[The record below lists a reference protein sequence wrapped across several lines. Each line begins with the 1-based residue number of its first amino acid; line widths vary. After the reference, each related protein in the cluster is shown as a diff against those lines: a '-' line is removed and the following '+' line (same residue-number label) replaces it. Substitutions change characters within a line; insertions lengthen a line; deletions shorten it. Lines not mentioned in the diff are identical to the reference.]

1 MQKSKSTRSALLC
14 SVLATVLCAAMLVG
28 TTFAWFT
35 DSVTSGRNRIA
46 AGNLDVELYHGDALD
61 ETVNGA
67 TDLFTN
73 ADGSAILWEP
83 GAIACENFKVANEG
97 SLALKYQLSINIVD
111 YNTVDGK
118 SLADV
123 LKVAVLEGETFTGD
137 RAAAQG
143 LTYESTLS
151 DFVKE
156 GNLLPEEADT
166 YAVVIYWEPS
176 ANDNDY
182 NLNNGKTSSDGEP
195 LYIDLGITLTAA
207 QDTVESDSFD
217 NQYDAGALYP
227 ALPAAISVSVGG
239 TVGGAGETTLS
250 SLSGDAAVVIPANA
264 LDEETAVHF
273 QVETKE
279 ITANSV
285 TYDINLASAEGESLT
300 LNSPVTI
307 TLQVGKGLAD
317 VAVAHNGVAMDPL
330 DYSYDAMTGI
340 LTIVTDSF
348 SPFQITYT
356 YDFAAAIDGKG
367 YASLEDAV
375 AAGGQNDVIYLLK
388 NIALTEDIQTDAQL
402 AVAAGATV
410 TLDLAGHKITSN
422 YAGISIVNYGTMT
435 IDDSVGNGIVHNI
448 SAEVGD
454 NYSHDA
460 VRNYG
465 VLTINGGI
473 FGDNDTDPANANTEH
488 RGAAL
493 RNMEGAVCE
502 VNGGS
507 FTCGDNYY
515 TWGTGTGYSYA
526 IRSSG
531 TLTING
537 GTLYG
542 SMNGGISADAGHI
555 TINDGNFS
563 VTGKSSF
570 YVLVTSQSN
579 GGTITVNGG
588 TFTKTN
594 GNGGLLGGFSG
605 MPSWD
610 AAADLAANGYTITS
624 GTFIMN
630 GETVVFS

>member
-1 MQKSKSTRSALLC
+1 MTKSKSTKHALLC

-35 DSVTSGRNRIA
+35 DSVTSGKNRIA

-83 GAIACENFKVANEG
+83 GAIAYENFKVANEG
-97 SLALKYQLSINIVD
+97 SLALKYQLAMNIVD
-111 YNTVDGK
+111 YNTVEGK

-137 RAAAQG
+137 RTAAQG
-143 LTYESTLS
+143 LTFESTLS

-156 GNLLPEEADT
+156 GNLAAEAEDT
-166 YAVVIYWEPS
+166 YAVVIYWEPG

-182 NLNNGKTSSDGEP
+182 NLSGGKTSSDGEP
-195 LYIDLGITLTAA
+195 LYIDLGITLTAT

-217 NQYDAGALYP
+217 NQYVAGALYP
-227 ALPAAISVSVGG
+227 ALPATISVSVGG

-250 SLSGDAAVVIPANA
+250 SPSGDAVVVIPANA

-356 YDFAAAIDGKG
+356 YDFAAAIDGTG

-375 AAGGQNDVIYLLK
+375 DAGGQNDVIYLLK

-473 FGDNDTDPANANTEH
+473 FGDNDTDPTNANTEH